1 MGWIVRVIIT
11 VLMFITN
18 FIIIIMIRQLSSSSL
33 SWSLRSFIMIIMIIM
48 VMFMMVITITSSSSM
63 KRRSLFGSSWW
74 SPSAFWL
81 SSSSSSWWRC
91 LLSDICDSADVF
103 KKRLYQT
110 DLQQYQYQSIS
121 QYQFGWCGLGLM
133 IVTWTTEVAFDETY
147 YVHCLHMISLN

>member
-1 MGWIVRVIIT
+1 MISFINFVKNLNKDFTNTIRTNTILGGVDLGWIVRVIIT

-74 SPSAFWL
+74 LPSAFWL
-81 SSSSSSWWRC
+81 SSSSSSWWRY
-91 LLSDICDSADVF
+91 LLSDICDSADFF
-103 KKRLYQT
+103 KKPLRAGEWLVWPAI
-110 DLQQYQYQSIS
+110 DLKS
-121 QYQFGWCGLGLM
+121 
-133 IVTWTTEVAFDETY
+133 AD
-147 YVHCLHMISLN
+147 

>member
-1 MGWIVRVIIT
+1 MISFINFVKNLNKDFTNTIRTNTILGGVDLGWIVRVIIT

-81 SSSSSSWWRC
+81 SHH
-91 LLSDICDSADVF
+91 LHHGEDVYYQISATV
-103 KKRLYQT
+103 Q
-110 DLQQYQYQSIS
+110 
-121 QYQFGWCGLGLM
+121 
-133 IVTWTTEVAFDETY
+133 
-147 YVHCLHMISLN
+147 ISLRNVLV